1 MAHQAFQDRLA
12 PPEFCDH
19 EYWPVTIQ
27 LASSARLSANV
38 VPLRLAESAID
49 LLHEFLVGGGAHGG
63 FSIDWLRQIIARRAA
78 FFQSIVNMIYI
89 HSMNLN
95 SLDLNLLVALDALL
109 REASVSRAAL
119 RIGLSQP
126 AASHALQRL
135 RDLVGDP
142 LLVRSGAR
150 MELTPR
156 AQALRGPLAQA
167 LDQIRGL
174 FVSDDFDAASSE
186 RHFRL
191 MMPDLA
197 VELLMPPLME
207 KVTKAAPNVTIDVV
221 PWRGP
226 AIFTAEF
233 ARTIDLVISIGD
245 AFRGF
250 HRQRLYT
257 DSDALAVR
265 RGHPAGA
272 KLGRKDA
279 FLDARHVAVVIRG
292 QNEDLIDGWL
302 RTKGIER
309 RIALVVPGYIEAL
322 HVTARTDLVA
332 FVPRRLIG
340 ALAKQLSLM
349 TVTPPLDPGIDEQFL
364 FYPTRAQMDRIDL
377 AAQHHAR
384 HRPRDGTRQAQRRV
398 TPPCELPQ
406 CEDLG
411 RHAGRRSRTDADRD
425 NPVEPTVS
433 IGAGLEQQ
441 RGPEIILRRRN
452 RIALAKAGKL
462 PGLDIEQPV

>member
-1 MAHQAFQDRLA
+1 
-12 PPEFCDH
+12 
-19 EYWPVTIQ
+19 
-27 LASSARLSANV
+27 
-38 VPLRLAESAID
+38 
-49 LLHEFLVGGGAHGG
+49 
-63 FSIDWLRQIIARRAA
+63 
-78 FFQSIVNMIYI
+78 
-89 HSMNLN
+89 MNLN

-109 REASVSRAAL
+109 KEANVSRAAM

-135 RDLVGDP
+135 RDMLGDP
-142 LLVRSGAR
+142 LLVRAGAR

-167 LDQIRGL
+167 LDQVRGL
-174 FVSDDFDAASSE
+174 FIPDDFDAATSE
-186 RHFRL
+186 RHFRV

-207 KVTKAAPNVTIDVV
+207 KVTRLAPNVRIEVV

-245 AFRGF
+245 AFREF

-265 RGHPAGA
+265 RGHPTGA
-272 KLGRKDA
+272 KLKRRDV
-279 FLDARHVAVVIRG
+279 FLNARHVAVIIRG
-292 QNEDLIDGWL
+292 QNEDLIDAWL
-302 RTKGIER
+302 RGKGIER

-340 ALAKQLSLM
+340 ALSKRLSLIS
-349 TVTPPLDPGIDEQFL
+349 VAPPLDPGIDEQFM
-364 FYPTRAQMDRIDL
+364 FYPTRAQMDPGSIWLRKL
-377 AAQHHAR
+377 MLETGRELERPKRRAA
-384 HRPRDGTRQAQRRV
+384 
-398 TPPCELPQ
+398 
-406 CEDLG
+406 
-411 RHAGRRSRTDADRD
+411 
-425 NPVEPTVS
+425 
-433 IGAGLEQQ
+433 
-441 RGPEIILRRRN
+441 
-452 RIALAKAGKL
+452 
-462 PGLDIEQPV
+462 

>member
-1 MAHQAFQDRLA
+1 
-12 PPEFCDH
+12 
-19 EYWPVTIQ
+19 
-27 LASSARLSANV
+27 
-38 VPLRLAESAID
+38 
-49 LLHEFLVGGGAHGG
+49 
-63 FSIDWLRQIIARRAA
+63 
-78 FFQSIVNMIYI
+78 
-89 HSMNLN
+89 MNLN

-109 REASVSRAAL
+109 REASVSRAAM

-135 RDLVGDP
+135 RDLIGDP

-156 AQALRGPLAQA
+156 AQALRGPLAQT
-167 LDQIRGL
+167 LDQVRGL
-174 FVSDDFDAASSE
+174 FIPDDFDAGRSE
-186 RHFRL
+186 RQFRL

-207 KVTKAAPNVTIDVV
+207 KITQLAPNVRIDVV

-272 KLGRKDA
+272 KLKRREA
-279 FLDARHVAVVIRG
+279 FLNARHVAVVIRG
-292 QNEDLIDGWL
+292 QSEDLIDAWL

-309 RIALVVPGYIEAL
+309 RIALVVSGYLEAL

-332 FVPRRLIG
+332 FVPRRLIA
-340 ALAKQLSLM
+340 ALSKQMSLA
-349 TVTPPLDPGIDEQFL
+349 TVTPPFDPGIDEQFM
-364 FYPTRAQMDRIDL
+364 FYPTRAQMDPGSIWLRSIMLGIGREMERDKRR
-377 AAQHHAR
+377 AA
-384 HRPRDGTRQAQRRV
+384 
-398 TPPCELPQ
+398 
-406 CEDLG
+406 
-411 RHAGRRSRTDADRD
+411 
-425 NPVEPTVS
+425 
-433 IGAGLEQQ
+433 
-441 RGPEIILRRRN
+441 
-452 RIALAKAGKL
+452 
-462 PGLDIEQPV
+462 

>member
-1 MAHQAFQDRLA
+1 
-12 PPEFCDH
+12 
-19 EYWPVTIQ
+19 
-27 LASSARLSANV
+27 
-38 VPLRLAESAID
+38 
-49 LLHEFLVGGGAHGG
+49 
-63 FSIDWLRQIIARRAA
+63 
-78 FFQSIVNMIYI
+78 MIYI
-89 HSMNLN
+89 LLMNLN

-109 REASVSRAAL
+109 KEANVSRAAM

-135 RDLVGDP
+135 REVIGDP

-167 LDQIRGL
+167 LDQVRSL
-174 FVSDDFDAASSE
+174 FLPDNFDAARSE

-207 KVTKAAPNVTIDVV
+207 KITRGAPNVTIDVV

-226 AIFTAEF
+226 AIFTPEF

-245 AFRGF
+245 AFKGF

-272 KLGRKDA
+272 RLKKRDA
-279 FLDARHVAVVIRG
+279 FLNARHVAVVIRG

-302 RTKGIER
+302 RSKGIER
-309 RIALVVPGYIEAL
+309 RIALVVPGSIEAL
-322 HVTARTDLVA
+322 HVAARTDLVA

-340 ALAKQLSLM
+340 ALAKQLSLV
-349 TVTPPLDPGIDEQFL
+349 TVTPPFDPGTDEQFL
-364 FYPTRAQMDRIDL
+364 FYPTRAQMDPGSIWLRNIML
-377 AAQHHAR
+377 GIGR
-384 HRPRDGTRQAQRRV
+384 EMERDKR
-398 TPPCELPQ
+398 
-406 CEDLG
+406 
-411 RHAGRRSRTDADRD
+411 
-425 NPVEPTVS
+425 
-433 IGAGLEQQ
+433 
-441 RGPEIILRRRN
+441 
-452 RIALAKAGKL
+452 KAS
-462 PGLDIEQPV
+462 